1 MGLELVIL
9 PRARKDLAGLPHAD
23 RDRIKVRIEA
33 YAENPDS
40 RHHDVVPMVG
50 TRGGFRLRTGDW
62 RAIFV
67 VADGRLEVVRV
78 LHRREAYR

>member
-9 PRARKDLAGLPHAD
+9 PRALKDLAGLPHVD
-23 RDRIKVRIEA
+23 RDRIKARIEA
-33 YAENPDS
+33 YADSPDD
-40 RHHDVVPMVG
+40 RRHDVVPMVG
-50 TRGGFRLRTGDW
+50 TRGGFRLRAGDW

-67 VADGRLEVVRV
+67 IADGRLEVVRI